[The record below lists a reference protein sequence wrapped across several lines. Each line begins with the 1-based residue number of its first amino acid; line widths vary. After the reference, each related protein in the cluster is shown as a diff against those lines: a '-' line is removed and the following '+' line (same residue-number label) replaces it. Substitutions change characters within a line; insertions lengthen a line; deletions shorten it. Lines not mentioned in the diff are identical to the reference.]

1 MNKYIGT
8 KLIEAEK
15 ATLAEAQAL
24 KTGAC
29 DTIEEARKRFGGSDD
44 GNSGYVV
51 KYPDGYIS
59 WSPKDV
65 FEKSYMQVQENPK
78 LISGVSIGEH
88 MVNDFISYIETS
100 TVGYKTTMV
109 RCVLRN
115 GFEIIETSACVDAQ
129 NYDQKLGEE
138 ICMKKIKD
146 KIWYLL
152 GFLLQTA
159 WHGIK

>member
-8 KLIEAEK
+8 KLIEAQK
-15 ATLAEAQAL
+15 GTMAEAQAMKSGCPVAL
-24 KTGAC
+24 QEK
-29 DTIEEARKRFGGSDD
+29 IFKEAGTA
-44 GNSGYVV
+44 NEAGYIV

-65 FEKSYMQVQENPK
+65 FEQSYMQVQDNPD
-78 LISGVSIGEH
+78 LVSGVSIGPK
-88 MVNDFISYIETS
+88 MVDEFISYTETS
-100 TVGYKTTMV
+100 TIGYKTTMV

-115 GFEIIETSACVDAQ
+115 GFEIIETSGCVDAK
-129 NYDQKLGEE
+129 NYDEKLGEE
-138 ICMKKIKD
+138 VCMKKIKD

>member
-1 MNKYIGT
+1 
-8 KLIEAEK
+8 
-15 ATLAEAQAL
+15 
-24 KTGAC
+24 
-29 DTIEEARKRFGGSDD
+29 
-44 GNSGYVV
+44 
-51 KYPDGYIS
+51 
-59 WSPKDV
+59 
-65 FEKSYMQVQENPK
+65 
-78 LISGVSIGEH
+78 
-88 MVNDFISYIETS
+88 MVNDFISYTKTS
-100 TVGYKTTMV
+100 TVGYKTVMV

-115 GFEIIETSACVDAQ
+115 GFEIIETSACVDAR

>member
-8 KLIEAEK
+8 KLVEAEK

-29 DTIEEARKRFGGSDD
+29 DTIEEARRRFG
-44 GNSGYVV
+44 
-51 KYPDGYIS
+51 
-59 WSPKDV
+59 
-65 FEKSYMQVQENPK
+65 
-78 LISGVSIGEH
+78 
-88 MVNDFISYIETS
+88 
-100 TVGYKTTMV
+100 
-109 RCVLRN
+109 VLRN
-115 GFEIIETSACVDAQ
+115 GFEIIETSTCVDAQ
-129 NYDQKLGEE
+129 LGEE

>member
-8 KLIEAEK
+8 KLVEAEK

-29 DTIEEARKRFGGSDD
+29 DTIEEARRRFGGSDD
-44 GNSGYVV
+44 GNLGYVV

-65 FEKSYMQVQENPK
+65 FEQSYMQVQEDPK
-78 LISGVSIGEH
+78 LISGVLIGEH
-88 MVNDFISYIETS
+88 MVNDFISYTKTS
-100 TVGYKTTMV
+100 TVGYKTVMV

-115 GFEIIETSACVDAQ
+115 GIEIIETSTCVDDLVSFRISASDSVAR
-129 NYDQKLGEE
+129 N
-138 ICMKKIKD
+138 
-146 KIWYLL
+146 
-152 GFLLQTA
+152 
-159 WHGIK
+159 

>member
-44 GNSGYVV
+44 GNPGYVV

-78 LISGVSIGEH
+78 LISGISIGEH

-100 TVGYKTTMV
+100 TV
-109 RCVLRN
+109 
-115 GFEIIETSACVDAQ
+115 DAQ

-138 ICMKKIKD
+138 ICVKKIKD

>member
-29 DTIEEARKRFGGSDD
+29 DTIEEARERFGGSDD
-44 GNSGYVV
+44 GNPGYVV
-51 KYPDGYIS
+51 KYPDGY
-59 WSPKDV
+59 
-65 FEKSYMQVQENPK
+65 
-78 LISGVSIGEH
+78 
-88 MVNDFISYIETS
+88 ISYIETS

-109 RCVLRN
+109 RCALRN
-115 GFEIIETSACVDAQ
+115 GFEIIETSACVDAR

>member
-29 DTIEEARKRFGGSDD
+29 DTIEEARERFGGSDD
-44 GNSGYVV
+44 GNPGYVV

-65 FEKSYMQVQENPK
+65 FEQSYMQVQENPK

-100 TVGYKTTMV
+100 IGMPV
-109 RCVLRN
+109 
-115 GFEIIETSACVDAQ
+115 TSS
-129 NYDQKLGEE
+129 
-138 ICMKKIKD
+138 I
-146 KIWYLL
+146 
-152 GFLLQTA
+152 
-159 WHGIK
+159 

>member
-44 GNSGYVV
+44 GNPGYVV

-65 FEKSYMQVQENPK
+65 LYAG
-78 LISGVSIGEH
+78 SGESETDIWRINRRTHGE
-88 MVNDFISYIETS
+88 
-100 TVGYKTTMV
+100 
-109 RCVLRN
+109 
-115 GFEIIETSACVDAQ
+115 
-129 NYDQKLGEE
+129 
-138 ICMKKIKD
+138 
-146 KIWYLL
+146 
-152 GFLLQTA
+152 
-159 WHGIK
+159 

>member
-8 KLIEAEK
+8 KLVEAEK

-29 DTIEEARKRFGGSDD
+29 DTIEEARRRFGGSDD
-44 GNSGYVV
+44 GNLGYVV

-65 FEKSYMQVQENPK
+65 FEQSYKQVQEDPK
-78 LISGVSIGEH
+78 LISGVLIGEH
-88 MVNDFISYIETS
+88 MVNDFISYTKTS
-100 TVGYKTTMV
+100 TVGYKTVMV

-115 GFEIIETSACVDAQ
+115 GFEIIETSTCVDAQ
-129 NYDQKLGEE
+129 LGEE

>member
-29 DTIEEARKRFGGSDD
+29 STIEEAREKFGGSDD
-44 GNSGYVV
+44 GNTGYAV

-65 FEKSYMQVQENPK
+65 FEQSYMQVQDNPK
-78 LISGVSIGEH
+78 LVSGVSIGEH
-88 MVNDFISYIETS
+88 
-100 TVGYKTTMV
+100 K
-109 RCVLRN
+109 
-115 GFEIIETSACVDAQ
+115 
-129 NYDQKLGEE
+129 
-138 ICMKKIKD
+138 
-146 KIWYLL
+146 
-152 GFLLQTA
+152 
-159 WHGIK
+159 